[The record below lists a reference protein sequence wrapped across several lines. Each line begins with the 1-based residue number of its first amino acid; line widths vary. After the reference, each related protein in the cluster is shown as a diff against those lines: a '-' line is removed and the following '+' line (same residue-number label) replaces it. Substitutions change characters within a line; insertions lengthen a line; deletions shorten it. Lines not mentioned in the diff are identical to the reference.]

1 MKLSTK
7 TRKRIQISLFSGTT
21 HNNLNNDVQIIAMS
35 NEESNSIIEGETIE
49 LVIPEG
55 TDVRNIVTI
64 ETSKVHQINE

>member
-1 MKLSTK
+1 MLIFSAATHST
-7 TRKRIQISLFSGTT
+7 
-21 HNNLNNDVQIIAMS
+21 LNNGVQIIAMS

-64 ETSKVHQINE
+64 ETSKARQIKE

>member
-1 MKLSTK
+1 
-7 TRKRIQISLFSGTT
+7 
-21 HNNLNNDVQIIAMS
+21 MS

-64 ETSKVHQINE
+64 ETSKARQIKE